1 MRSFASNQS
10 QVSPYMRLLANS
22 ALQKYFSAL
31 DGVIQP
37 LSERVIEW
45 RKQTRKRDE
54 SPSIGSSL
62 ASPSRRLLRKGSSTE
77 NLINK
82 MGSVMTLSRKSR
94 KPSRDRKDSSK
105 GIILIILTS
114 ADLILDTEMV
124 SRETLEASVT
134 ESQARI
140 TIFVRSM
147 TPYVQSHVEISKS
160 TKEFSQLSFVKATQ
174 INQNQINQWECVS

>member
-1 MRSFASNQS
+1 MAISC
-10 QVSPYMRLLANS
+10 LILI
-22 ALQKYFSAL
+22 FSAL

-54 SPSIGSSL
+54 SPSMSSSL

-94 KPSRDRKDSSK
+94 KPSRDRKESSK
-105 GIILIILTS
+105 GTPK
-114 ADLILDTEMV
+114 DT
-124 SRETLEASVT
+124 L
-134 ESQARI
+134 
-140 TIFVRSM
+140 
-147 TPYVQSHVEISKS
+147 
-160 TKEFSQLSFVKATQ
+160 KAVLL
-174 INQNQINQWECVS
+174 NFFF

>member
-1 MRSFASNQS
+1 M
-10 QVSPYMRLLANS
+10 
-22 ALQKYFSAL
+22 

-54 SPSIGSSL
+54 SPSIASSL

-105 GIILIILTS
+105 GIISIILTS
-114 ADLILDTEMV
+114 TDFILDTEMV

-174 INQNQINQWECVS
+174 INQNQINQWGCVS

>member
-1 MRSFASNQS
+1 MPCYTRLRQNSFEKN
-10 QVSPYMRLLANS
+10 
-22 ALQKYFSAL
+22 YFSAL

-54 SPSIGSSL
+54 SPSIASSL

-94 KPSRDRKDSSK
+94 KPSRDRKDSCK
-105 GIILIILTS
+105 GI
-114 ADLILDTEMV
+114 
-124 SRETLEASVT
+124 
-134 ESQARI
+134 
-140 TIFVRSM
+140 F
-147 TPYVQSHVEISKS
+147 HHFKS
-160 TKEFSQLSFVKATQ
+160 
-174 INQNQINQWECVS
+174 

>member
-1 MRSFASNQS
+1 MTWQQYLVTLSNLKRIAPIRKQLKPGKFLFLQTFS
-10 QVSPYMRLLANS
+10 LLWKNQ
-22 ALQKYFSAL
+22 LFIKYLSAL

-54 SPSIGSSL
+54 SPSITSSL

-105 GIILIILTS
+105 GIIGLML
-114 ADLILDTEMV
+114 
-124 SRETLEASVT
+124 
-134 ESQARI
+134 
-140 TIFVRSM
+140 
-147 TPYVQSHVEISKS
+147 
-160 TKEFSQLSFVKATQ
+160 
-174 INQNQINQWECVS
+174 

>member
-1 MRSFASNQS
+1 MPCYTRLRQNSFEKN
-10 QVSPYMRLLANS
+10 
-22 ALQKYFSAL
+22 YFSAL

-54 SPSIGSSL
+54 SPSIASSL

-94 KPSRDRKDSSK
+94 KPSRDRKESSK
-105 GIILIILTS
+105 GTVPGCFKY
-114 ADLILDTEMV
+114 D
-124 SRETLEASVT
+124 
-134 ESQARI
+134 QKW
-140 TIFVRSM
+140 TIF
-147 TPYVQSHVEISKS
+147 
-160 TKEFSQLSFVKATQ
+160 
-174 INQNQINQWECVS
+174 